1 MIKILLLTAA
11 AALLLWFVWKVP
23 SFESTPDPASSFDES
38 LARFEKLRADD
49 SSHPLS
55 PQGASRLLH
64 HGQKT
69 DRAFVLLH
77 GLTNCPEQFIPFAK
91 ILHAAGH
98 NVVIPRA
105 RLAGYKDR
113 LNGEQ
118 GLQTAQDLIDQAAV
132 GLDIAAGLG
141 NTTTLV
147 GLSGSAVAAAWM
159 AQNRDGIETVA
170 ILAPFFGA
178 HGIPVPLADLGGAT
192 LSKLPNFHVW
202 WDPEKKETLPGPP
215 HAYPRFGTR
224 CMADSV
230 QLSRNVRAHLA
241 TSPPRARRVLFIT
254 TANDVAADNS
264 LTDSISKTLAA
275 RSGSTEI
282 LAFEFPPEAAIPHD
296 MIDPTQPDSNIALV
310 YPKLLDLLG
319 VDPQADPGDQRI
331 FTETKPSRP

>member
-1 MIKILLLTAA
+1 MKKILLLLAIGGAA
-11 AALLLWFVWKVP
+11 VLWTLWKIPTFASVPYPAA
-23 SFESTPDPASSFDES
+23 SFEES
-38 LARFEKLRADD
+38 LTKFETLRTAE
-49 SSHPLS
+49 SALPLS
-55 PQGASRLLH
+55 EQGASRLLH

-77 GLTNCPEQFIPFAK
+77 GLTNCPEQFVPFAK

-105 RLAGYKDR
+105 RLAGYRDR

-118 GLQTAQDLIDQAAV
+118 GLQTAQDLLDQASI

-141 NTTTLV
+141 NRTTLV

-159 AQNRDGIETVA
+159 AQNRDGIEDVA
-170 ILAPFFGA
+170 ILSPFFGA
-178 HGIPVPLADLGGAT
+178 YGLPTPAVDAAGAIF
-192 LSKLPNFHVW
+192 SRLPNFYVW
-202 WDPEKKETLPGPP
+202 WDPDKKDSLPGPP

-230 QLSRNVRAHLA
+230 QLSRNVRSHLES
-241 TSPPRARRVLFIT
+241 SPPRSRRVLFIT

-264 LTDSISKTLAA
+264 LTDSISKTLAQKIGPA
-275 RSGSTEI
+275 EI
-282 LAFEFPPEAAIPHD
+282 LTYEFPLSAGIPHD
-296 MIDPTQPDSNIALV
+296 MIDPAQPGANTPLV

-319 VDPQADPGDQRI
+319 VEPPGHSND
-331 FTETKPSRP
+331 